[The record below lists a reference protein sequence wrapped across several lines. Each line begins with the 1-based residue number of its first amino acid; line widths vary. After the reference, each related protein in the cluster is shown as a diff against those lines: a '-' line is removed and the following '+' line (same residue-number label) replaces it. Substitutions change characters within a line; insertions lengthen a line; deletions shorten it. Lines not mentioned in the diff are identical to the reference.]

1 MTFNKKLPL
10 KDNDN
15 DFTDPC
21 DQQEEIIDKID
32 CLQRD
37 FAGFKAFLIQ
47 YINEAIDSALR
58 EKRKPKP
65 YVEVG
70 YRS

>member
-1 MTFNKKLPL
+1 MNSNNKLPL
-10 KDNDN
+10 KDNAN

-21 DQQEEIIDKID
+21 GDQEEIIDKID

-37 FAGFKAFLIQ
+37 FAGFKAYLIQ
-47 YINEAIDSALR
+47 YLNETIDRALKER
-58 EKRKPKP
+58 SKRRP